1 MAGTSLTEFSRLLV
15 TLYRSA
21 QELPVHQFQDAVLEA
36 IKPSLPFDASIWGTA
51 SMAADGIDIHSLHR
65 HQFPEEM
72 MAAFERVKHQDSAAV
87 RVTGQPTMT
96 IGFSAREEFAGEHQ
110 ADIRR
115 FSEEYSVHHCFITAD
130 IHPATAF
137 AQWVSLFR
145 SDPERP
151 CSEPEIE
158 LLSELAPHL
167 MQALAINRLVHL
179 DRLVGDTARERWSV
193 AIADTRGMLYH
204 ADARFRDLVGP
215 EWPFEQPDQLP
226 RELVQRLLQDEERMV
241 GRHVVVQRTLDHGL
255 LYLRARE
262 RHEVDSL
269 SSREFMVASLL
280 ATGLTQKQIALK
292 VERSPETVH
301 SQVKAIFEKLRI
313 NNVAPLATLLALRQ

>member
-1 MAGTSLTEFSRLLV
+1 MAGTSLPEFSRLLL
-15 TLYRSA
+15 TLYRGA
-21 QELPVHQFQDAVLEA
+21 QELPVHQFQDAVLDA

-51 SMAADGIDIHSLHR
+51 TMAANGIDIHSLHR

-72 MAAFERVKHQDSAAV
+72 MAAFERVKHQDSAAM
-87 RVTGQPTMT
+87 RVTARPTMT
-96 IGFSAREEFAGEHQ
+96 IGFSAREEFAGEQQ

-115 FSEEYSVHHCFITAD
+115 FSEEYAAHHCFITSD
-130 IHPATAF
+130 IHPLTGF

-145 SDPERP
+145 SDPGRP
-151 CSEPEIE
+151 CQEAEIE

-179 DRLVGDTARERWSV
+179 DRLVGDTTRERWSV

-215 EWPFEQPDQLP
+215 EWPFEHPDRLPHAFMQQLLGDNE
-226 RELVQRLLQDEERMV
+226 RLV
-241 GRHVVVQRTLDHGL
+241 GSHVVVQRTLDHGL

-262 RHEVDSL
+262 RHDVDSL

-280 ATGLTQKQIALK
+280 ATGLTQKQIAIK

-301 SQVKAIFEKLRI
+301 SQVKVIFQKLRI
-313 NNVAPLATLLALRQ
+313 NNVATLVAVLALR